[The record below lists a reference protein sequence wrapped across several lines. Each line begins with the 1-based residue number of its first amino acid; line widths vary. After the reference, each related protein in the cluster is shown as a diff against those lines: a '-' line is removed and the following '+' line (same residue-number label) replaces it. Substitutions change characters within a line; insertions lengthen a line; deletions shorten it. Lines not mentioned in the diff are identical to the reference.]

1 VLSRL
6 PGLEAPTA
14 VGTVVELPLRPSAG
28 PSDAVL
34 VEAARAGERSAQE
47 ALFRRHARM
56 ANGLA
61 FRLLGS
67 AQDVD
72 DVVQDAYVIAFDR
85 LHALKDPQAF
95 GSFLGGI
102 IVRRVRRVVRR
113 RRLARRLGL
122 LPESEALDVS
132 VLVAPGAS
140 PQVVAELAA
149 VYRLIERLPT
159 DERLALVLR
168 RVEGLSIDEVAR
180 ACECSP
186 ATAKRRIA
194 AAEARLELQTSPAG
208 EAVAP
213 RASGRRS

>member
-1 VLSRL
+1 
-6 PGLEAPTA
+6 
-14 VGTVVELPLRPSAG
+14 
-28 PSDAVL
+28 
-34 VEAARAGERSAQE
+34 
-47 ALFRRHARM
+47 M

-61 FRLLGS
+61 FRLLGQ

-85 LHALKDPQAF
+85 LDALKDPQAF

-102 IVRRVRRVVRR
+102 VVRRVRRVVRR

-122 LPESEALDVS
+122 LPEGEPLDVS
-132 VLVAPGAS
+132 SLVAPGAS
-140 PQVVAELAA
+140 AHVVAELAA

-168 RVEGLSIDEVAR
+168 RVEGYSIDEVAR

-194 AAEARLELQTSPAG
+194 AAEARLD
-208 EAVAP
+208 VANDAP
-213 RASGRRS
+213 VAAIRAPSAARRS